1 MNPVDKRARIINTIA
16 LLAVLL
22 GIVAY
27 FAPTLAAVELQ
38 LGIK

>member
-1 MNPVDKRARIINTIA
+1 MHSIDKRARAINAVA

-27 FAPTLAAVELQ
+27 FAPTLAAVELVVS
-38 LGIK
+38 IK